1 MMQQSTSKSPLDQVL
16 AQLERADRVGIGAA
30 LERLH
35 PADIADL
42 LESLTPEQRASVWG
56 DIASDRM
63 GDVMVELSEG
73 VRRDLITNLNGER
86 IFESI
91 RLLDID
97 EIADLIPDLPEELLA
112 DVLFSVDREA
122 RKGLG
127 EVLSYPEDTAGGL
140 MNLDAVAVRDNI
152 SLHVVSR
159 FLRLRGELPEHTD
172 KLFVVD
178 RDGCLTGVLP
188 ITSLLIAPL
197 TDPTSQHVSSDPIC
211 FEVMDKD
218 SEVAKSFEKYNLV
231 SAPVVDADM
240 HLIGRITVDDVVDVI
255 REDAAHVEMAR
266 AGLRLDD
273 DPFAPVT
280 TSARNRTVWL
290 GVNLVTALLGAWVI
304 SKFEGSIQRLVALAV
319 LMPIVASMGGNA
331 GSQTLTLVIRGLST
345 GTLNAS
351 NIRVLLK
358 KEVLV
363 GGFNGLIWSVA
374 IALIAGFWYSD
385 PQLGLIIAMATI
397 VNLVIA
403 ALAGVAIPVTLEK
416 LGIDPA
422 LAGGVA
428 LTTVTDVVG
437 YFAVLG
443 LATVFLL

>member
-1 MMQQSTSKSPLDQVL
+1 MNLLRKSPLEQLL
-16 AQLERADRVGIGAA
+16 AQLEREDTDGIKET
-30 LERLH
+30 LEGLH

-42 LESLTPEQRASVWG
+42 LESLIPEQRKHIWG
-56 DIASDRM
+56 NITSNRM
-63 GDVMVELSEG
+63 GDILVELSDG
-73 VRRDLITNLNGER
+73 VRRDLIASLDGDR
-86 IFESI
+86 IVESI

-112 DVLFSVDREA
+112 DVLFSVDQEA

-140 MNLDAVAVRDNI
+140 MNLDAVGVRDNI

-178 RDGCLTGVLP
+178 RQGRLTGSLP
-188 ITSLLIAPL
+188 ISKLLTAPL
-197 TDPTSQHVSSDPIC
+197 TDPTSMHVSIDPIY
-211 FEVMDKD
+211 FEAMDED

-231 SAPVVDADM
+231 SAPVVDSDM
-240 HLIGRITVDDVVDVI
+240 NLIGRITVDDVVDVI
-255 REDAAHVEMAR
+255 REDAAHIEMAR
-266 AGLRLDD
+266 AGLSPDD

-280 TSARNRTVWL
+280 KSARNRALWL
-290 GVNLVTALLGAWVI
+290 GVNLVTALAGAWVI
-304 SKFEGSIQRLVALAV
+304 SKFEGSIQQLVALAV

-331 GSQTLTLVIRGLST
+331 GTQTVTLVIRGLST

-358 KEVLV
+358 KELLV
-363 GGFNGLIWSVA
+363 GGFNGLVWAVV
-374 IALIAGFWYSD
+374 IALIASFWYSN
-385 PQLGLIIAMATI
+385 PQLGLIIAMAT
-397 VNLVIA
+397 VANLLIA
-403 ALAGVAIPVTLEK
+403 ALAGVIIPVSLDK

-437 YFAVLG
+437 YFSVLG